1 MNQWDEYREPS
12 DITQVTFRINGQ
24 FEEKIKIKRMYQ
36 HPLYHYPGLY
46 NDIAV
51 LELDRRIEYDF
62 NKFGD
67 SPLCIDNGS
76 TDLEGEIVTFEVKFI

>member
-1 MNQWDEYREPS
+1 M
-12 DITQVTFRINGQ
+12 DITQVTLRINGQ
-24 FEEKIKIKRMYQ
+24 FEEKIKIKRVYP
-36 HPLYHYPGLY
+36 HPLYRHPSLY

-67 SPLCIDNGS
+67 SPVCIDNED
-76 TDLEGEIVTFEVKFI
+76 TDLEGEIATFEVKFI